1 VNDECGWPLDQQD
14 SRRMAGARSKGAVG
28 DLWRNRAANS
38 RAPHVSEVREG
49 GIGEAA
55 CVSGQRGPAH

>member
-49 GIGEAA
+49 GIG
-55 CVSGQRGPAH
+55 H